1 MTARASAARAGAPA
15 PKRFVGYYRVSTDKQ
30 GASGLGLEAQRERV
44 EAYVGDAAGKLVA
57 VYTEVE
63 SGKRADRPEL
73 AKALAECRLRRAV
86 LIVAKLDR
94 LARNARFLLGLVEGL
109 GEGGVVFCDLP
120 DIPPGP
126 VGKLIVGV
134 LAMVAEFEAGMIS
147 ARTKAALAVVKAAI
161 ARDGG
166 WISRRSGQ
174 RIAKLGAPVI
184 LSGRAG
190 AYRAR
195 RARSLLADS
204 RAADIAR
211 YLDEAK
217 AAGCI
222 SLRQLAAAL
231 NARAIPAPCGGAWTA
246 SQVSRAVARNEN
258 GARGA

>member
-1 MTARASAARAGAPA
+1 MAARASAARAGAPA
-15 PKRFVGYYRVSTDKQ
+15 PKRFVAYYRVSTDKQ

-44 EAYVGDAAGKLVA
+44 EAYVGAAAGKLIA
-57 VYTEVE
+57 VHTEVE

-73 AKALAECRLRRAV
+73 ARALAECRLRRAV

-174 RIAKLGAPVI
+174 KIAKLGNPVS
-184 LSGRAG
+184 SGRAG

-211 YLDEAK
+211 YLDEAR